1 VKYDLTT
8 STGVD
13 DKETI
18 HCEFDVT
25 DTDIEWLSGQID
37 LYAFVLIYFASYLG
51 FFASV
56 FWPGY
61 NIGIQRMA

>member
-1 VKYDLTT
+1 MYMPIGVLITQVKYDLTT

-13 DKETI
+13 DKETV

-37 LYAFVLIYFASYLG
+37 LYAFVFILLYI
-51 FFASV
+51 
-56 FWPGY
+56 
-61 NIGIQRMA
+61 